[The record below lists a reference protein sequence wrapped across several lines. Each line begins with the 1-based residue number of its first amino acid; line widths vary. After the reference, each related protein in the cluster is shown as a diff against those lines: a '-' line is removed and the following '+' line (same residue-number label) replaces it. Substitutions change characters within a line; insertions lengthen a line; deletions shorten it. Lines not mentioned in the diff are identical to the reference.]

1 MATNLQSPLHDKKDE
16 LLELITQA
24 FHTVGLDD
32 FDISSIR
39 LRVSNRGRICPPGQ
53 TAVWEP
59 IEHPNG
65 SVTYQWVC
73 RRS

>member
-1 MATNLQSPLHDKKDE
+1 MTAKFKSPLHEKKDE
-16 LLELITQA
+16 LLELITEA
-24 FHTVGLDD
+24 FKTVGLDN

-39 LRVSNRGRICPPGQ
+39 LRISNRGRICPPGQ

-59 IEHPNG
+59 VEHPNG

-73 RRS
+73 RKR